1 MSYTRLIVKSN
12 NNNVQGVWGME
23 IIGLILGFVIVS
35 FFVGTALWLGL
46 KVTKVEGTFLGMLII
61 AAVTTL
67 IGLIPGVGWIV
78 SLIVLYFLLHRWT
91 TAEYWPDAVI
101 LVAAAAVMEYV
112 IAIPIAILLVAF
124 GMTGA

>member
-1 MSYTRLIVKSN
+1 
-12 NNNVQGVWGME
+12 ME